1 MGEFQA
7 PSLEAGVSS
16 VLNQGFQNASLIPL
30 SPVGH
35 GEDSVNLPVKFQ
47 WKSEMLLGGG
57 SRMCGEHRVSLSSAS
72 APTPHGR
79 EELTQEETQEWL
91 SGSEVHHLLLTSHS
105 NFLQRGCFI
114 SRPDFGISQV
124 IMGKSLHISKPQ
136 FVYLRYGN
144 ICAHAAR
151 AQQGFHGT
159 VC

>member
-7 PSLEAGVSS
+7 PSLETGVSS
-16 VLNQGFQNASLIPL
+16 LLNQGCQNASLIPL

-79 EELTQEETQEWL
+79 EELTQEETQEWV

-114 SRPDFGISQV
+114 SRPDFV
-124 IMGKSLHISKPQ
+124 FP
-136 FVYLRYGN
+136 R
-144 ICAHAAR
+144 
-151 AQQGFHGT
+151 
-159 VC
+159 